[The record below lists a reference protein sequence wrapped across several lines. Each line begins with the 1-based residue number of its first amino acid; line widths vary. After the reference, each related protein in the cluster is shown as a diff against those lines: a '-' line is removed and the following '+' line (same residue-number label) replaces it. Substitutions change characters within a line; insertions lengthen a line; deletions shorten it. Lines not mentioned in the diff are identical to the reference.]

1 MREWKGDQVYRVDKA
16 QSMHFRYTE
25 TAVAFE
31 DARCPVPRYRC
42 WSSLVPVA
50 FSQGR
55 VPLGPRGP
63 KARHRSSLHFSTVS
77 FHASNICNDRFFS
90 RGFTSHYLAARTS
103 LLQRTGCLMSLSSS
117 TCSIPIVQESQIDRA
132 GESRSV
138 SKFENRYNN
147 TDDRKY
153 RKRKKGRGEKR
164 KEKKREKEE
173 RNFSLFTIL
182 SKFE

>member
-50 FSQGR
+50 FFQGR

-117 TCSIPIVQESQIDRA
+117 TCSIPIVQES
-132 GESRSV
+132 
-138 SKFENRYNN
+138 
-147 TDDRKY
+147 
-153 RKRKKGRGEKR
+153 
-164 KEKKREKEE
+164 
-173 RNFSLFTIL
+173 
-182 SKFE
+182 

>member
-31 DARCPVPRYRC
+31 DARGPVPRYRC

-77 FHASNICNDRFFS
+77 FHASNIWNDRFFF
-90 RGFTSHYLAARTS
+90 RVFTSHYLATRTT
-103 LLQRTGCLMSLSSS
+103 LLERTACSMSLPSS
-117 TCSIPIVQESQIDRA
+117 TCFRLARHRSRIHISIERTIVD
-132 GESRSV
+132 
-138 SKFENRYNN
+138 
-147 TDDRKY
+147 
-153 RKRKKGRGEKR
+153 
-164 KEKKREKEE
+164 
-173 RNFSLFTIL
+173 
-182 SKFE
+182 